1 MPIHRSKSPK
11 AFQENIKREERFGK
25 KKKQAVAIAYAEADR
40 AKRRD
45 AGERRKYDGMK
56 SKLINPK

>member
-25 KKKQAVAIAYAEADR
+25 GKKQAVAIAFGEADW

-45 AGERRKYDGMK
+45 EGESRINHLKQRRR
-56 SKLINPK
+56 